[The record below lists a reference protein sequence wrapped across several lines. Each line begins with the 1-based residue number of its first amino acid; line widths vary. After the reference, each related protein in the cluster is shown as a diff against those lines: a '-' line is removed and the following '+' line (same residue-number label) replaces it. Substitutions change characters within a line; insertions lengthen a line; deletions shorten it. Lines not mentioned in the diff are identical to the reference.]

1 MNRLQPSF
9 VKPTTKLTS
18 GGEVNPLAKLT
29 TRMKIQWER
38 ESRPVPSRPVPENTS
53 HKERFPTPGE
63 PTGEGPEGSFA
74 CLLVKPTNKKVTSNK
89 EYSTTGR
96 LVGPLARPLL
106 GL

>member
-38 ESRPVPSRPVPENTS
+38 ESRPVPENTS

-74 CLLVKPTNKKVTSNK
+74 CLLAC
-89 EYSTTGR
+89 
-96 LVGPLARPLL
+96 LLARKANKQKSDFQ
-106 GL
+106 

>member
-1 MNRLQPSF
+1 MMNRLQPSF

-53 HKERFPTPGE
+53 HKERFPRG
-63 PTGEGPEGSFA
+63 TGEGPEGSFA
-74 CLLVKPTNKKVTSNK
+74 CLLAC
-89 EYSTTGR
+89 
-96 LVGPLARPLL
+96 LLARKANKQKSDFQ
-106 GL
+106 

>member
-1 MNRLQPSF
+1 MMNRLQPSF

-63 PTGEGPEGSFA
+63 PERALKVPLLA
-74 CLLVKPTNKKVTSNK
+74 CLLARKANKQKSDFQ
-89 EYSTTGR
+89 
-96 LVGPLARPLL
+96 
-106 GL
+106 